1 MCQASHKL
9 LRCISLGGEAPTLL
23 WAPAGHGL
31 GVGGGVGSLE
41 THHITQTLQCLL
53 GEAGSEEVPKRA
65 QEGRGA
71 KAKVVMGIR
80 ASRLLPSAPGRLAWW
95 SLSAIYWRVAS
106 LTLSDFICTVGTR
119 AVPFHQALCQY
130 GSCVRVPESPP
141 APPGT
146 WSEMRTLQPN
156 QGGPVAR

>member
-1 MCQASHKL
+1 MYQ
-9 LRCISLGGEAPTLL
+9 LRRRGSYSALGPSRTRARCWGRSGQFGNTPHHTNIAV
-23 WAPAGHGL
+23 PAG
-31 GVGGGVGSLE
+31 GG
-41 THHITQTLQCLL
+41 
-53 GEAGSEEVPKRA
+53 AGSEEVPKRA